1 MSAFIIQPCSMH
13 DSFQQM
19 SMSVKRAM
27 TAQISALTDLAA
39 MSACVLKGSCY
50 LKMDGIVSV
59 SQFHPLL
66 MIYVVNYI

>member
-1 MSAFIIQPCSMH
+1 
-13 DSFQQM
+13 M

-27 TAQISALTDLAA
+27 TVQISALTDLAA

-66 MIYVVNYI
+66 MIYVANYI